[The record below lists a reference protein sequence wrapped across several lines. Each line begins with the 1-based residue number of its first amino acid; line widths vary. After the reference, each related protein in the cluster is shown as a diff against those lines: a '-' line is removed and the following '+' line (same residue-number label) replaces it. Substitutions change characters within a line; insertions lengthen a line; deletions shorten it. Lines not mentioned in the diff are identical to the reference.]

1 MKTILGIDI
10 GTSGTKTILV
20 DDQGRV
26 IAAKTI
32 EYPMET
38 PKPGWT
44 QQNPQDWWAASVE
57 SIRAVLAKANV
68 PAQDIA
74 AIGLSGQM
82 HGMVALDEHDQVVR
96 PAILWNDQRTEKQC
110 EEITEAAGGLEELLK
125 LTNNRM
131 LTGYT
136 GGKILWMKENEPENF
151 AKTRVILNPKDYI
164 RFMLTGEK
172 ATEVAD
178 ASGTGFFD
186 VKNRVFSD
194 ELIAKLGLRK

>member
-57 SIRAVLAKANV
+57 SIRAVLAKADV

-82 HGMVALDEHDQVVR
+82 HGMVALDEHDQVGR
-96 PAILWNDQRTEKQC
+96 PSDWLGRPTWSCSSSATMPCIWPDNPMAAMSCAGTSAFASTARMDSA
-110 EEITEAAGGLEELLK
+110 EAAHQSCGFCCVQPGLGVSI
-125 LTNNRM
+125 
-131 LTGYT
+131 GYSMV
-136 GGKILWMKENEPENF
+136 LQ
-151 AKTRVILNPKDYI
+151 R
-164 RFMLTGEK
+164 R
-172 ATEVAD
+172 
-178 ASGTGFFD
+178 
-186 VKNRVFSD
+186 R
-194 ELIAKLGLRK
+194 

>member
-1 MKTILGIDI
+1 M
-10 GTSGTKTILV
+10 

-96 PAILWNDQRTEKQC
+96 PAILWNDQRTESSARRSPKRRAVWRSC
-110 EEITEAAGGLEELLK
+110 SSSPTTACSPVIPAA
-125 LTNNRM
+125 
-131 LTGYT
+131 
-136 GGKILWMKENEPENF
+136 KILWMKENEPENF

-194 ELIAKLGLRK
+194 ELIAKLGLPRSLFPQVL

>member
-32 EYPMET
+32 EYPMEA

-82 HGMVALDEHDQVVR
+82 HGMVALDEHGQVVR

-136 GGKILWMKENEPENF
+136 GGKILWMKENEPEDF
-151 AKTRVILNPKDYI
+151 ARTKVILNPKDYGPC
-164 RFMLTGEK
+164 RLTRVL
-172 ATEVAD
+172 ATGG
-178 ASGTGFFD
+178 SQ
-186 VKNRVFSD
+186 
-194 ELIAKLGLRK
+194 GLHPLHAHGRKGHRGGGCFRHRLL

>member
-125 LTNNRM
+125 LC
-131 LTGYT
+131 
-136 GGKILWMKENEPENF
+136 P
-151 AKTRVILNPKDYI
+151 ACSPTR
-164 RFMLTGEK
+164 T
-172 ATEVAD
+172 TECSPAIP
-178 ASGTGFFD
+178 AARSSG
-186 VKNRVFSD
+186 
-194 ELIAKLGLRK
+194 